1 MFKMMCVH
9 VCTYQVRA
17 IARGCS
23 QPWVQPPLPSPVLEP
38 CLGPA
43 GVLKR
48 SQPLLS
54 RLCSPLSPEI
64 PAWLRPGGSLSRDT
78 LDLRCAFYLS
88 SMQRRKQT
96 ENWKLESVGGGG
108 WTIKESFRPNLQCL
122 NYMHVYNC
130 KKMYIKCTCME
141 GPVRYKSINDLYF
154 IILQI
159 FKIDKWLYTNLGHR
173 NIYHNKIVCVRCCN
187 LCVDSSCQNSLS
199 YQLRYQPP
207 PPSRIRK
214 CHFFTFS
221 IFILVKSLNQ

>member
-1 MFKMMCVH
+1 MCPCVYVSGQGH
-9 VCTYQVRA
+9 SQGLLAALGATPPPLPRTRA
-17 IARGCS
+17 LFGTCRGAKAV
-23 QPWVQPPLPSPVLEP
+23 PTPPLTFVQPPLPWNSCMVTARRVIEP
-38 CLGPA
+38 WH
-43 GVLKR
+43 
-48 SQPLLS
+48 S
-54 RLCSPLSPEI
+54 
-64 PAWLRPGGSLSRDT
+64 
-78 LDLRCAFYLS
+78 LRCAFYLS
-88 SMQRRKQT
+88 ST
-96 ENWKLESVGGGG
+96 PETNWKLKIRKCWGGG